1 MVKLAIIGVGN
12 MGSEHAFNITDGK
25 VPGLELCAICDHS
38 KERLDWAK
46 KQFGDKITYYLST
59 DELFANADKYDMV
72 LIAVP
77 HYDHSPLA
85 IKAFDCGLHVL
96 TEKPAGVYTKQV
108 RAMNEA
114 AAKSDKLFGIMYN
127 CRTIPS
133 YQKARQLIQSGE
145 LGELKRMV
153 WIITNW
159 YRPQAYHDSSTWR
172 STWKGEGGGVLLNQD
187 PHQLD
192 LWQWLCGMPK
202 KIRAFASFGKYYNIE
217 VEDDVTI
224 YAEYENGMTASFI
237 TGTGEAPG
245 TNRLEISGT
254 RGKIVIENNLDLKF
268 YRTVVDEREFN
279 KTNKSPF
286 GSPEVW
292 ECKVDYEAS
301 WGEQHI
307 GILKNFVKAIEKG
320 TPLLA
325 PGEEGIFGLSISNAA
340 HLSAWTDQW
349 VEPMNIDEDKFYN
362 MLMDKIN
369 NSTFKKEEKATVY
382 EDIRETHV

>member
-12 MGSEHAFNITDGK
+12 MGSEHAFNITEGK

-38 KERLDWAK
+38 KERLEWAK

-59 DELFANADKYDMV
+59 DELFADADKYDMV
-72 LIAVP
+72 VIAVP
-77 HYDHSPLA
+77 HYDHPRLA
-85 IKAFDCGLHVL
+85 IKAFECGLHVL

-108 RAMNEA
+108 REMNEA

-133 YQKARQLIQSGE
+133 YQKAREMIKNGE

-202 KIRAFASFGKYYNIE
+202 RIRAFASFGKYYNIE

-224 YAEYENGMTASFI
+224 FAEYENGMTASFI
-237 TGTGEAPG
+237 TGTGETPG

-254 RGKIVIENNLDLKF
+254 KGKLVIENNLKLSF
-268 YRTVVDEREFN
+268 YRNTVDEREFN
-279 KTNKSPF
+279 ATNKSPF
-286 GSPEVW
+286 GNPEVW
-292 ECKVDYEAS
+292 ECKVPYEES

-307 GILKNFVKAIEKG
+307 GIFKNFVKAIEKG

-325 PGEEGIFGLSISNAA
+325 PGEEGILGLSISNAA
-340 HLSAWTDQW
+340 HLSAWTDEW

-369 NSTFKKEEKATVY
+369 NSTFKKEEKETVY